1 MPQGPPQWSPPGP
14 SPHSP
19 AQACI
24 IHFPRC
30 RDGGVRAPFLFLVV
44 TACFCSCMVGPRGSN
59 VTVMVPTPR
68 LPGETLLQLPAPGAV
83 GPGGQTGHLYFRC
96 RRWSPGWRRSRTMA
110 AAFPT
115 LLPPSHL
122 HRWPP
127 GQGSHT
133 TCGSALCPGCAVPLP
148 APLTSCLLP
157 VPSVEALAAPTL
169 ALGAGSCPGPVG
181 LGSWAI

>member
-1 MPQGPPQWSPPGP
+1 MPRGPPQWSPPGP

-68 LPGETLLQLPAPGAV
+68 LPGETLLQLPAPELWDPVDRRVTSTFAVGVGAQGGGGAGRWLLPFLHSCLRPTSIAGPLDRAPTPHAALLYVLAVLCLCLRLSPLACSPYLPWRPRPLPPWRWVLGAV
-83 GPGGQTGHLYFRC
+83 PG
-96 RRWSPGWRRSRTMA
+96 
-110 AAFPT
+110 
-115 LLPPSHL
+115 LL
-122 HRWPP
+122 
-127 GQGSHT
+127 
-133 TCGSALCPGCAVPLP
+133 A
-148 APLTSCLLP
+148 
-157 VPSVEALAAPTL
+157 
-169 ALGAGSCPGPVG
+169 
-181 LGSWAI
+181 